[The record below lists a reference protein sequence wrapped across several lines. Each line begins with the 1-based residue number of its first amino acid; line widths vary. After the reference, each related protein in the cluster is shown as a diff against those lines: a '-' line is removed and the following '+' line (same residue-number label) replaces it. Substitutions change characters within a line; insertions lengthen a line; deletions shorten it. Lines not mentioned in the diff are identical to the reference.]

1 MENHLITSD
10 MEICSCNSMSAGEIA
25 QCIKSNNITT
35 LDELLENQECPVGD
49 KCESCR
55 DEGINNDG
63 INLPLVLAL
72 VKRKEL

>member
-1 MENHLITSD
+1 
-10 MEICSCNSMSAGEIA
+10 MEICSCNSLSVGEIA
-25 QCIKSNNITT
+25 QCIKSNHITT

-72 VKRKEL
+72 VKRKEF